1 MIKPLILF
9 PFIFKYQVIGV
20 AILGQWH
27 GNSVLSC
34 TVLLEQKRGKRF
46 INAFKLGIERTIVKL
61 YLFNDRTAF
70 NIVIAVK
77 KL

>member
-1 MIKPLILF
+1 M
-9 PFIFKYQVIGV
+9 
-20 AILGQWH
+20 
-27 GNSVLSC
+27 
-34 TVLLEQKRGKRF
+34 LLEQKRGKRF